1 MVQTNEQ
8 LKNFT
13 LEESEGNLITT
24 FTALDYEC
32 SIKLEKEKTS
42 TKLYQGIK
50 NQTKFGLNY
59 SRKRL
64 ENNLDIVGA

>member
-1 MVQTNEQ
+1 MNLTNEQ

-13 LEESEGNLITT
+13 LEDSEGNLIAT

-50 NQTKFGLNY
+50 P
-59 SRKRL
+59 SS
-64 ENNLDIVGA
+64 V